1 MATFRSSR
9 PAVLELAAKYKQLVK
24 QLEEDKVGTK
34 DPAELEEAE
43 RILFVEM
50 CEICLWGNATD
61 LSLLTTLTYEDIQK
75 IQGSQA
81 RKESE
86 KNIVVNDIPAAYK
99 ALKEVQ
105 KSKGKQM
112 VRGLWSWSLCGT
124 CQSEL
129 EAMS

>member
-9 PAVLELAAKYKQLVK
+9 PAVLELAAKYKQLVT

-34 DPAELEEAE
+34 DAAELEEAE
-43 RILFVEM
+43 RILFMEM

-75 IQGSQA
+75 LQGSQA

-86 KNIVVNDIPAAYK
+86 KNILVNDLPAAYK
-99 ALKEVQ
+99 ILKEVQ
-105 KSKGKQM
+105 KSKGKQT
-112 VRGLWSWSLCGT
+112 VRGLWSWSLCLIP
-124 CQSEL
+124 QSKL
-129 EAMS
+129 EALS

>member
-9 PAVLELAAKYKQLVK
+9 PAVLELAAKYKQLVT

-34 DPAELEEAE
+34 NSAELEEAE
-43 RILFVEM
+43 RILFIEM

-75 IQGSQA
+75 LQGSRA

-86 KNIVVNDIPAAYK
+86 KNILVNDLPAAYK
-99 ALKEVQ
+99 VLKEVQ

-112 VRGLWSWSLCGT
+112 VRGLWS
-124 CQSEL
+124 
-129 EAMS
+129 